1 VLGTFTANAHGGL
14 TTQSTYLNMPTT
26 ALSPVSTMSISPS
39 GKLLAAGGQGFQ
51 VFHFNGSRPITDY
64 TGLLQAGD
72 SFEEFGWDRDNHL
85 FASSGNALFVYT
97 ATPTSIKQTGL
108 ALLYPA
114 SIERDRFQQVGG
126 ADNVDDETK

>member
-51 VFHFNGSRPITDY
+51 VFHFNGSSPITDY

-85 FASSGNALFVYT
+85 FALSGNALFVYT
-97 ATPTSIKQTGL
+97 ATPTSIKQAAGSP
-108 ALLYPA
+108 YSIPQA
-114 SIERDRFQQVGG
+114 SSLIVF
-126 ADNVDDETK
+126 NK